1 MSVGELCNREVIVV
15 NRDEPIRE
23 AVRLMRA
30 HHVGDVI
37 VVVETQDGHRRPVG
51 VLTDRDIVIEL
62 LAAGIDIDAVAVG
75 DTMSFELLTA
85 REDDEL
91 VDTVGRMREHGVRR
105 VPVVDDRGALVGIL
119 SVDDIIEIVA
129 EEVSGLAG
137 LIRREREQEIAHR
150 P

>member
-37 VVVETQDGHRRPVG
+37 VVETKDGHRRPVG
-51 VLTDRDIVIEL
+51 VLTDRDVVIEL
-62 LAAGIDIDAVAVG
+62 LAADIDIDTVAVG
-75 DTMSFELLTA
+75 DAMSFELVTA

-91 VDTVGRMREHGVRR
+91 VDTVARMREYGVRR
-105 VPVVDDRGALVGIL
+105 MPVVDDRGALVGIL
-119 SVDDIIEIVA
+119 AVDDIIEIVA
-129 EEVSGLAG
+129 EEVSSLAG
-137 LIRREREQEIAHR
+137 LIRREREQEIVHR

>member
-1 MSVGELCNREVIVV
+1 MSIGELCNREVIVV
-15 NRDEPIRE
+15 NRDEPVRE

-37 VVVETQDGHRRPVG
+37 VVETQDGHRRPVG
-51 VLTDRDIVIEL
+51 VLTDRDVVIEL

-75 DTMSFELLTA
+75 DAMSFELLTA

-91 VDTVGRMREHGVRR
+91 VDTVERMRKRGVRR
-105 VPVVDDRGALVGIL
+105 VPVVDDSGALVGIIA
-119 SVDDIIEIVA
+119 VDDIIQIIA
-129 EEVSGLAG
+129 EEVTGLAG
-137 LIRREREQEIAHR
+137 LIRREREQETVHR

>member
-37 VVVETQDGHRRPVG
+37 VVETQDGHRRPVG